1 MLSFLGDKWLYTYIV
16 ISSVLS
22 TAHVL
27 VLLNC
32 GDFFSTLSARRGCML
47 STVILTT

>member
-32 GDFFSTLSARRGCML
+32 GDFFQHYLHEGDVCFLLSY
-47 STVILTT
+47 